1 MALQKPIELI
11 VSYTEKKIIINLK
24 IKVMIRYVLD
34 RVHEIVKILK
44 LTWDLYVLYRDT
56 FIVHQQCAINVPCG
70 FDTCSS
76 RKHNNVV
83 GHISLITANTFSGWL
98 GVCLG
103 RVCFL
108 AGT

>member
-1 MALQKPIELI
+1 M
-11 VSYTEKKIIINLK
+11 
-24 IKVMIRYVLD
+24 IKYVLD

-44 LTWDLYVLYRDT
+44 LTWELYVLYRDT
-56 FIVHQQCAINVPCG
+56 FIVHQQHAINGPCG
-70 FDTCSS
+70 ADKCSS

-83 GHISLITANTFSGWL
+83 GHISLITANTFNDWL
-98 GVCLG
+98 GVCFD